1 MEFYF
6 GTAVGFLLA
15 SLMLN
20 ATYGWA
26 AGVYPVPVLVM
37 SLVGFIV
44 GKIRQR
50 FWTVAMYS
58 RRYFK
63 YRRWIFLLLWLL
75 CALSPYCGMKTYYLV
90 NAAALPI
97 PPGWT
102 RTEFQTAVL
111 SYDSPPGFYVRIERY
126 GNNVDN
132 PLDFYRQYFESKGW
146 SSEGVRG
153 KEETFDQGTHVYYRK
168 SWSHGILIRLY
179 DGRYEYNDNGTV
191 RKKVLILN
199 GG

>member
-26 AGVYPVPVLVM
+26 AGIYPIPVLVM
-37 SLVGFIV
+37 SIVGFIV
-44 GKIRQR
+44 GKVRQR

-63 YRRWIFLLLWLL
+63 YRRWIFLSIWFL
-75 CALSPYCGMKTYYLV
+75 CALGPYCGMKTYYV
-90 NAAALPI
+90 SKAATLPI
-97 PPGWT
+97 PSGWT

-111 SYDSPPGFYVRIERY
+111 SWDSPPGFYIRIERD
-126 GNNVDN
+126 GANADN
-132 PLDFYRQYFESKGW
+132 ALGFYQQYFESKGW
-146 SSEGVRG
+146 SGGNVICE
-153 KEETFDQGTHVYYRK
+153 EETFEKYTRVHYK
-168 SWSHGILIRLY
+168 KPWSPIGILIGYLEIRFLVFKHFAY
-179 DGRYEYNDNGTV
+179 CLGNETF
-191 RKKVLILN
+191 
-199 GG
+199 